1 MVKDEWNAF
10 MRVMKI
16 PPKGSGILN
25 NLTFAV
31 KDVFEIENHTNTA
44 GNPDWLRTHRA
55 AGKTAPIIDTL
66 LKQGATFQGVTHT
79 DELMYSLNG
88 ENFHYGTPV
97 NPKAN
102 NRIPGGS
109 SSGSAV
115 CVAAGLTD
123 FAIGT
128 DTGGSVRIPSAY
140 CGVFGIRPTHG
151 IVSVEGVIPLAK
163 SFDTVGWMTRDAE
176 LLLRIGKILF
186 AQIGEDE
193 QSFRHLYFPR
203 EAWELVDSEAKMT
216 LLKATDKLAERT
228 ETKQLVDITSQGLS
242 DWAEIFR
249 IIQGIEIWQEHG
261 EWIQKENPVFG
272 PGIAERF
279 RWAAS
284 LNRKELKPKNKLKM
298 KIREHLSEL
307 LGDDGVLVIPTAP
320 GEAPLRNLPVE
331 SMEQYRSKVM
341 KLTCIAGLTGFP
353 QVTIPVMKEN
363 GLPVGLSVIAN
374 AGQDLRLLNFVNQFR
389 QIG

>member
-25 NLTFAV
+25 GLTFAV
-31 KDVFEIENHTNTA
+31 KDVFEVENHTNTA

-128 DTGGSVRIPSAY
+128 DTGGSVRIPSTY

-193 QSFRHLYFPR
+193 QSFRQLYFPK